1 MTDIRVLIAEDS
13 PTVRWHL
20 KTLLEEAGLRVVG
33 MAQDGEQVV
42 SLVQDLKPDVI
53 SMDIRRPRVDGLE
66 ATRRIMARYPTPV
79 VIVSGMLDTEIDL
92 SLQALEAG
100 ALAVVSKPPDRQ
112 NPEFA
117 EKRQQLATMLRAMAG
132 VRVIARREFFRPF
145 EPLLMDVPPA
155 RLPRRLTPEIV
166 AIGASTGGPG
176 ALHQLLQMFPASFR
190 VPMVIVQH
198 MPHEFIGGLVRWLS
212 SNTPLTVQVAE
223 NGMRLLA
230 GKVMIAPG
238 DVHLR
243 VERRGSDLIA
253 RLESDRG
260 AYRHQPSVDV
270 LFESVARTCGSA
282 AVGVIL
288 TGMGED
294 GAAGLLT
301 MRQKGA
307 YTFAQDEASSTVF
320 GMPGA
325 AMIRGAVERL
335 EPLANIA
342 PEILKLI

>member
-20 KTLLEEAGLRVVG
+20 KTLLEEAGLHVVG

-53 SMDIRRPRVDGLE
+53 SMDIRMPRVDGLE
-66 ATRRIMARYPTPV
+66 ATRRVMARCPTPV
-79 VIVSGMLDTEIDL
+79 VIVSGMLETEIDL

-117 EKRQQLATMLRAMAG
+117 VKRQQLATMLRAMAG
-132 VRVIARREFFRPF
+132 VRVIARREFLRSAVSSVPT
-145 EPLLMDVPPA
+145 PPA
-155 RLPRRLTPEIV
+155 RLSRRLMPEIV

-176 ALHQLLQMFPASFR
+176 ALHQLLQMFPATF
-190 VPMVIVQH
+190 PLPLAIVQH
-198 MPHEFIGGLVRWLS
+198 MPDEFIGGLVRWLS
-212 SNTPLTVQVAE
+212 SNTALTVHIARDEMKLVPGE
-223 NGMRLLA
+223 
-230 GKVMIAPG
+230 VIIAPG
-238 DVHLR
+238 DTHLR
-243 VERRGSDLIA
+243 IERRGGDLIA
-253 RLESDRG
+253 RLGHEKG
-260 AYRHQPSVDV
+260 PYRYQPSVDV
-270 LFESVARTCGSA
+270 LFESVARACGSA

-301 MRQKGA
+301 MRQQGA
-307 YTFAQDEASSTVF
+307 HTFAQDEASSTVF

-325 AMIRGAVERL
+325 ANQRGAVERL
-335 EPLANIA
+335 EPLVNIA
-342 PEILKLI
+342 PEILKLL

>member
-42 SLVQDLKPDVI
+42 SMVEDLKPDVI
-53 SMDIRRPRVDGLE
+53 SMDIRMPRVDGLE
-66 ATRRIMARYPTPV
+66 ATRRIMARTPTPV
-79 VIVSGMLDTEIDL
+79 VIVSGMLETEIDL

-112 NPEFA
+112 NPEFPA
-117 EKRQQLATMLRAMAG
+117 KRQQLATMLRAMAG
-132 VRVIARREFFRPF
+132 VRVIARREFLRPSLSSS
-145 EPLLMDVPPA
+145 PPPA
-155 RLPRRLTPEIV
+155 ARVSRRMTPEIV
-166 AIGASTGGPG
+166 AVGASTGGPG
-176 ALHQLLQMFPASFR
+176 ALHQLLQMFPANF
-190 VPMVIVQH
+190 PLPIAIVQH

-212 SNTPLTVQVAE
+212 SNTALTVQIAE
-223 NGMRLLA
+223 DEMRLA
-230 GKVMIAPG
+230 PGQVVIAPG
-238 DVHLR
+238 DVHLKL
-243 VERRGSDLIA
+243 ERRGAELIT
-253 RLESDRG
+253 RLVGEKG
-260 AYRHQPSVDV
+260 PYRYQPSVDV
-270 LFESVARTCGSA
+270 LFESVAKICGSA

-301 MRQKGA
+301 MRQQGA
-307 YTFAQDEASSTVF
+307 PTFAQDEASSTVF

-325 AMIRGAVERL
+325 AMMRGAVERL
-335 EPLANIA
+335 EPLSNIA
-342 PEILKLI
+342 PEVLKLV